1 MGEEVRASLLEI
13 KFVKETSADPRPISP
28 FGKGGKGDF
37 SATGRTNPPK
47 SPFFQGG
54 LQWRTVVKFL
64 NGLRK
69 HHTMFRCVVFAV
81 LVYGWLVPAS
91 LPAAEKL
98 TTIYSARVMS
108 QSMPWMA
115 QEAGLFKKYNLDF
128 NLVFVS
134 SSSIVTAALLGGD
147 AEMTLTGGIGNVI
160 AYVRGSTDVVFVG
173 GVKNVMTQ
181 SLVAGGSIKKPE
193 ELKGKKIAVSRIGGN
208 THYFTI
214 QALRRFGIEPNR
226 DFSFIQS
233 GGDPEA
239 LAALMAGQVDAAAL
253 TPPSDAKALANGFQY
268 VVYGPDLKIP
278 YAATAFVTKRSVIAK
293 RPQVI
298 GQFMRAMAE
307 AAKIMHTDRDF
318 VYKVLGKYLRVTE
331 RAVLDA
337 AYNAEI
343 KALESRLVI
352 KNEAL
357 QAILDEVAQTEP
369 RAKKVKPQE
378 LIDSRYLDEME
389 KSGFLDQLWARK

>member
-1 MGEEVRASLLEI
+1 MKNINALTIALSFSTL
-13 KFVKETSADPRPISP
+13 
-28 FGKGGKGDF
+28 FGSVQF
-37 SATGRTNPPK
+37 SAHAASAPDK
-47 SPFFQGG
+47 
-54 LQWRTVVKFL
+54 
-64 NGLRK
+64 
-69 HHTMFRCVVFAV
+69 
-81 LVYGWLVPAS
+81 LVG
-91 LPAAEKL
+91 
-98 TTIYSARVMS
+98 IHSARVMS
-108 QSMPWMA
+108 QSLPWMA

-128 NLVFVS
+128 NLVFIS

-181 SLVAGGSIKKPE
+181 SLVAGGAIKKPE
-193 ELKGKKIAVSRIGGN
+193 DLKGKRIAVSRIGGN

-214 QALRRFGIEPNR
+214 QALRRHGLDPNR
-226 DFSFIQS
+226 DFSFMQS
-233 GGDPEA
+233 GGDPES
-239 LAALMAGQVDAAAL
+239 LAALMTGNVEAAAL
-253 TPPSDAKALANGFQY
+253 TPPSDAKALANKYHY
-268 VVYGPDLKIP
+268 VLYGPDLKIP

-298 GQFMRAMAE
+298 GNFMRAMGE
-307 AAKIMHTDRDF
+307 TAKLMHTDRDF

-343 KALESRLVI
+343 KSLEPRLVI
-352 KNEAL
+352 RTEAL
-357 QAILDEVAQTEP
+357 QATLEEIAPTDP
-369 RAKKVKPQE
+369 KAKKVTAQE

-389 KSGFLDQLWARK
+389 KSGFFDQLWAKK